1 MKYVGNVLVI
11 ASGVIAGSIELFTGG
26 NISHII
32 WPFLAAAW
40 AAMEMIK

>member
-1 MKYVGNVLVI
+1 MAYVGNVLVI

-32 WPFLAAAW
+32 WPFWLLHGLQW
-40 AAMEMIK
+40 K